1 VRAVEI
7 LQEHFE
13 AELRRFHL
21 ARVRVFFAAVMAL
34 FRSGRLSLT
43 ALGRAIADQT
53 THKHGIKRVDR
64 LLGNVALQ
72 SAEAQR
78 SFYAAIAKR
87 LVRRDSRPVVLVDWT
102 AVTPKLWAL
111 TAAIPLRGRALII
124 YAETHPTSR
133 YAKPSVNAEFLRGLR
148 AVLPRCK
155 PVIVADAGFRTPFM
169 KLVLALGWDYVVRV
183 RSVRRHTLVLL
194 LAARR
199 WIGDVRGEARWKGLD
214 SYYPLATRVPRDIG
228 RYLVGRKVQHECRII
243 AVRKSAQRVT
253 RGLPRV
259 TGEAEKMR
267 RSAKEPWM
275 LATSLARTSPKKI
288 ARVYGQRMQIE
299 ETFRDAKSPRFGF
312 ALSYAR
318 TSSPERANV
327 LLLLCAFAHLLSV
340 LVGLAA
346 EKLGLA
352 RHFQANTTSRRRR
365 VNSLATLGRYVLQL
379 HNLLAI
385 APTNLSWNSLRT
397 SAQTL

>member
-7 LQEHFE
+7 VQQSIE
-13 AELRRFHL
+13 AELRSFHL
-21 ARVRVFFAAVMAL
+21 ARLRVFFAAVTAL
-34 FRSGRLSLT
+34 LRSGRLSLT
-43 ALGRAIADQT
+43 ALGRAIAEAT

-64 LLGNVALQ
+64 LLGNSVLQ

-78 SFYAAIAKR
+78 AFYSAIARR
-87 LVRRDSRPVVLVDWT
+87 LVRRDSRPIVLVDWT
-102 AVTPKLWAL
+102 AVTPKLWSL
-111 TAAIPLRGRALII
+111 TAAIPLNGRALIV

-133 YAKPSVNAEFLRGLR
+133 YGKPAVNAEFLRRLR
-148 AVLPRCK
+148 SVLPRCK
-155 PVIVADAGFRTPFM
+155 PVVVADAGFRTPFM

-199 WIGDVRGEARWKGLD
+199 WIGDVRGAARWKGLD
-214 SYYPLATRVPRDIG
+214 SYYPLATRAPRDIG
-228 RYLVGRKVQHECRII
+228 RYLVGRKVQHECRFI
-243 AVRKSAQRVT
+243 AVRKSAQRVV

-259 TGEAEKMR
+259 TAEVAKMR

-275 LATSLARTSPKKI
+275 LATSLNKTSPAKI
-288 ARVYGQRMQIE
+288 ARIYAQRMQIE

-327 LLLLCAFAHLLSV
+327 LLLLCAFAHLLTV
-340 LVGLAA
+340 LVGIAA
-346 EKLGLA
+346 EQLGLA
-352 RHFQANTTSRRRR
+352 RHFQANTIRRRR
-365 VNSLATLGRYVLQL
+365 VNSLAALGRHILQMRCGL
-379 HNLLAI
+379 TLV
-385 APTNLSWNSLRT
+385 PTDAWRTLRM
-397 SAQTL
+397 SVQRL